1 MLMDAHG
8 RPGAQGPRPRTLPG
22 GRLGT
27 CRASSAPLS
36 CWPPRLVGWHKAC
49 EISLLGRILESADI
63 ERLGLANR
71 IIPHD
76 ELLDEAMS
84 WASELAG
91 NPPLAMAATKR
102 TMRQGLDSTFEANT
116 SNVMAE
122 LMQLFQTDDFRESL
136 VSFMEK
142 RDPKYTGR

>member
-1 MLMDAHG
+1 
-8 RPGAQGPRPRTLPG
+8 
-22 GRLGT
+22 
-27 CRASSAPLS
+27 
-36 CWPPRLVGWHKAC
+36 
-49 EISLLGRILESADI
+49 
-63 ERLGLANR
+63 
-71 IIPHD
+71 
-76 ELLDEAMS
+76 MS
-84 WASELAG
+84 WATELAG

-122 LMQLFQTDDFRESL
+122 LMQLFQTDDFRESI